1 MEIEEREREREVKF
15 PSSGRETTIPFVPI
29 LRPLA
34 CRRDLGRVYAP
45 TTAVG
50 AARDRIQSPPPP
62 PPPALPLPPSSGP
75 PLGQISLAL
84 LARFLPSFLSFLLT
98 HIRSRLSRVREQQKQ
113 INTPPPRLPS
123 PLLSR
128 PRLLFLFFFS
138 FFFSPLHLVVD
149 TFTSFF
155 FFALPYSYVRVGW
168 HTRDKR
174 SGFRVS
180 WEELGG

>member
-1 MEIEEREREREVKF
+1 MIGDRREREREREVKF

-50 AARDRIQSPPPP
+50 AARDRIQSPPP
-62 PPPALPLPPSSGP
+62 ALPLPPSSGP

-84 LARFLPSFLSFLLT
+84 LARFLPSFLPF
-98 HIRSRLSRVREQQKQ
+98 
-113 INTPPPRLPS
+113 LPS
-123 PLLSR
+123 DTHSAPAIACPRATKTNQYPPSSSPLHFSLSR

-174 SGFRVS
+174 SGFRV
-180 WEELGG
+180 LGKIG